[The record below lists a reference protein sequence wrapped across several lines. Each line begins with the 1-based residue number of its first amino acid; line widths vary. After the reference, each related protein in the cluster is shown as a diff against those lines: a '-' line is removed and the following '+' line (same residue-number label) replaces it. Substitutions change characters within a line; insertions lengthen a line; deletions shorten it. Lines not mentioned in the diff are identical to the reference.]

1 MNPTQADGWLEWGT
15 SQCCGELFFLS
26 YKYGGGEGG
35 DGDGSCLRVVGG
47 LASRWVAGALLDW
60 VEFELEA
67 LEASVS
73 ESSLVIRRVEDH
85 NNVLVLAVVAAVG
98 VKLHDDEAGG
108 LALSCVKEGEV
119 LLDLSERGHAE
130 EIGAIADL
138 EQVFKCLVAVG
149 DVGGLRCVGG
159 V

>member
-35 DGDGSCLRVVGG
+35 DGDGSGLRVVGG
-47 LASRWVAGALLDW
+47 LAGGWVAGALLDW

-73 ESSLVIRRVEDH
+73 ESSLLVRRVEDH

-98 VKLHDDEAGG
+98 VELHDDEARG
-108 LALSCVKEGEV
+108 LVHSGVEEGEV
-119 LLDLSERGHAE
+119 LLDLVERAHAE
-130 EIGAIADL
+130 EAGAVADL
-138 EQVFKCLVAVG
+138 KQVFECLVA
-149 DVGGLRCVGG
+149 
-159 V
+159 